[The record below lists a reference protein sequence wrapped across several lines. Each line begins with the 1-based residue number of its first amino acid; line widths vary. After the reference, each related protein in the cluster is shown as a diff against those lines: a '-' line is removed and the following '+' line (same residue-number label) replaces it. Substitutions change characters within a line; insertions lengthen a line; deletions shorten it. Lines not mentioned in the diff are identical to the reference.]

1 MKTLII
7 SGGRIDT
14 DFALCVLKQPFDHII
29 CADKGLAFCYEQGIR
44 PTRIVGDFDS
54 LKPGILEKY
63 RNTDIEVREFNPVK
77 DATDTQIAV
86 ELALELGS
94 TDITLLGATGTRLD
108 HVLGNIH
115 TLYLPFE
122 KEVPCRILDAYN
134 RIRLISGSVTLKSE
148 EQYGEFFSLI
158 PFTEQVSGVT
168 LRGVKYPL
176 SDYDFTVRGSASRGV
191 SNEIKENEARITIG
205 EGIMILIES
214 KE

>member
-14 DFALCVLKQPFDHII
+14 DFALRVLKQPFDHII

-122 KEVPCRILDAYN
+122 KGVPCRILDAYN
-134 RIRLISGSVTLKSE
+134 RIRLISGSVTLKAE

-176 SDYDFTVRGSASRGV
+176 DAYNFTVRGSASRGV